1 MGLRLSD
8 IFGLSIGFM
17 LGGLGLLWFAPWLT
31 APRPVTED
39 QRSAPMIA
47 LVPPTVQRPSAVT
60 PVQTS
65 PPLAMAAKP
74 PMVQAPAMA
83 PPPPVVQAPAAG
95 LPTIVYPTRPR
106 EGMGSSGTGFFIAA
120 DGLILTAD
128 HVAGDCKQRRIVS
141 PHVPLTSVE
150 LVATDPKHDIALLR
164 APRLR
169 VPAILPVARPSRGDA
184 GVRLFGYPT
193 SGDMLVPTEAA
204 GGLRRPLVSAST
216 DPGIRPKELVWFEAK
231 GVGKGFSGGPVID
244 QERRRVVGMVK
255 GTYDASV
262 SRRIFGPASEGIAM
276 GPASDRLTAFVQREV
291 PWLDVENNAPSD
303 QPLTTAAKAIVHVL
317 CYR

>member
-1 MGLRLSD
+1 MGLRPSD
-8 IFGLSIGFM
+8 ILGLTIGFT

-31 APRPVTED
+31 AEP
-39 QRSAPMIA
+39 RSAPPIA
-47 LVPPTVQRPSAVT
+47 LVAPTVQRPSAVA
-60 PVQTS
+60 PVQTR
-65 PPLAMAAKP
+65 PPLAIAPKPPMAQP
-74 PMVQAPAMA
+74 PMVQAPTPILPA
-83 PPPPVVQAPAAG
+83 PILPA
-95 LPTIVYPTRPR
+95 IVYPTRPQ
-106 EGMGSSGTGFFIAA
+106 EGMGFSGTGFFIAA

-141 PHVPLTSVE
+141 PHVALTSVD
-150 LVATDPKHDIALLR
+150 LVATDQKHDIALLR

-184 GVRLFGYPT
+184 GVRLFGYPI
-193 SGDMLVPTEAA
+193 SGDMLVPTEAQ
-204 GGLRRPLVSAST
+204 GELRRPSMPAST
-216 DPGIRPKELVWFEAK
+216 DPAIGPKELVWFEAK
-231 GVGKGFSGGPVID
+231 AVGKGFSGGPVID

-262 SRRIFGPASEGIAM
+262 SRRLFGPASEGIAM
-276 GPASDRLTAFVQREV
+276 GPGADRLTAFVQREV

-303 QPLTTAAKAIVHVL
+303 QSLTTAAKAVVHVL

>member
-1 MGLRLSD
+1 MGLRASD
-8 IFGLSIGFM
+8 ILGLAIGFL
-17 LGGLGLLWFAPWLT
+17 LGGLGLLSFAPWLT
-31 APRPVTED
+31 APHPGTED
-39 QRSAPMIA
+39 QRPAPAIVLA
-47 LVPPTVQRPSAVT
+47 PPTVQRPSAVA

-65 PPLAMAAKP
+65 PALAIAPKP
-74 PMVQAPAMA
+74 PMAHATAPS
-83 PPPPVVQAPAAG
+83 
-95 LPTIVYPTRPR
+95 LPTVVYPSRPR
-106 EGMGSSGTGFFIAA
+106 EGMGFSGTGFFIAA

-141 PHVPLTSVE
+141 PHVALTAVE

-193 SGDMLVPTEAA
+193 SGDMLVPTEAH
-204 GGLRRPLVSAST
+204 GTLRRPSIPATT
-216 DPGIRPKELVWFEAK
+216 DAAIGPKDLVWFEAK
-231 GVGKGFSGGPVID
+231 AVGKGFSGGPVID

-262 SRRIFGPASEGIAM
+262 SRRLFGPASEGIAM
-276 GPASDRLTAFVQREV
+276 GPGADRLTAFVQREV

-303 QPLTTAAKAIVHVL
+303 QSLTTAAKAIVHVL

>member
-1 MGLRLSD
+1 MGLRPSD
-8 IFGLSIGFM
+8 VLGLAIGFM

-31 APRPVTED
+31 APHPEAEEQRP
-39 QRSAPMIA
+39 APKIA
-47 LVPPTVQRPSAVT
+47 LVSPTVQRPSAVA

-65 PPLAMAAKP
+65 PAPAMAAKP
-74 PMVQAPAMA
+74 PIVHQTPASSL
-83 PPPPVVQAPAAG
+83 PA
-95 LPTIVYPTRPR
+95 IVYPTRPQ
-106 EGMGSSGTGFFIAA
+106 EGMGFSGTGFFIAA

-141 PHVPLTSVE
+141 PHVALTSVE

-184 GVRLFGYPT
+184 GVRLFGYPA

-204 GGLRRPLVSAST
+204 GALRRPSVPAST
-216 DPGIRPKELVWFEAK
+216 DPAIGPKELVWFEAK
-231 GVGKGFSGGPVID
+231 AVGKGFSGGPVID

-303 QPLTTAAKAIVHVL
+303 QPLTTAAKAVVHVL

>member
-1 MGLRLSD
+1 MGLRASD
-8 IFGLSIGFM
+8 ILGLAIGFL
-17 LGGLGLLWFAPWLT
+17 LGGLGLLSFAPWLT
-31 APRPVTED
+31 APHPATED
-39 QRSAPMIA
+39 QRPPPAIA
-47 LVPPTVQRPSAVT
+47 LVPPTVQRPSAVA

-65 PPLAMAAKP
+65 PAPALAPKP
-74 PMVQAPAMA
+74 PIVQATVPSLPA
-83 PPPPVVQAPAAG
+83 V
-95 LPTIVYPTRPR
+95 VYPTRPR
-106 EGMGSSGTGFFIAA
+106 EGMGFSGTGFFIAA

-141 PHVPLTSVE
+141 PHVALTAVE

-193 SGDMLVPTEAA
+193 SGDMLVPTEAH
-204 GGLRRPLVSAST
+204 GTLRRPSIPATT
-216 DPGIRPKELVWFEAK
+216 DAAIGPKDLVWFEAK
-231 GVGKGFSGGPVID
+231 AVGKGFSGGPVID

-262 SRRIFGPASEGIAM
+262 SRRLFGPASEGIAM
-276 GPASDRLTAFVQREV
+276 GPGADRLTAFVQREV

-303 QPLTTAAKAIVHVL
+303 QSLTTAAKAIVHVL